1 MSDFILK
8 TVNIFYWST
17 RIHQYAT
24 TGHCVTFSILSEKG
38 LQWPRIRQL
47 SVGYSSGH
55 QAGIWYRA
63 LVTQLIEFILCPLF
77 LFRECASTDLKLR
90 VIWWLKF
97 IYVKK
102 GFFLRTLLL
111 LRKLFLKF
119 EILLLY
125 TNVLWVASFLQIL
138 FNEATKT
145 NVSFPI

>member
-8 TVNIFYWST
+8 TANIFYLST
-17 RIHQYAT
+17 RIHRYAT
-24 TGHCVTFSILSEKG
+24 TGHYVTFSNLSKKG
-38 LQWPRIRQL
+38 LQWPRICQL
-47 SVGYSSGH
+47 SSGH